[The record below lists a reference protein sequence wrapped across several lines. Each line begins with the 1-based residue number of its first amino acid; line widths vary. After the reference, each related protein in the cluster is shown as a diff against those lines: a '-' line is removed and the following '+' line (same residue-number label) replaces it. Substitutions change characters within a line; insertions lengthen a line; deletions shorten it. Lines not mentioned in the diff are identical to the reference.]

1 MKKTIDKCSSLISL
15 RTISLHSRMASVES
29 PPDLLFPLFWCLGR
43 FLCTGVINGKIL
55 SEFVRLNGFDDL
67 GVTNIVHKAKIVG
80 HLRRI
85 AEESA
90 GAASTAS
97 GISAD
102 APSSAGIK
110 RLRQSMMKCLC
121 LFFFFACLIARSVCL
136 FDYLFVFVLSSL
148 F

>member
-1 MKKTIDKCSSLISL
+1 MKTTIDKCSSLIPL
-15 RTISLHSRMASVES
+15 RTISLHSRKARVSEG
-29 PPDLLFPLFWCLGR
+29 PPDLLFPLFWDLGR
-43 FLCTGVINGKIL
+43 FLCTCVIDGKIL
-55 SEFVRLNGFDDL
+55 SELVRLNGFDDL

-102 APSSAGIK
+102 APSSAGSK
-110 RLRQSMMKCLC
+110 RLRKSMMKCLC
-121 LFFFFACLIARSVCL
+121 LFCFACLIARSVCL
-136 FDYLFVFVLSSL
+136 FDYLFVFVRSGL

>member
-1 MKKTIDKCSSLISL
+1 
-15 RTISLHSRMASVES
+15 MAAASQTAPEVMPWDACWGWS
-29 PPDLLFPLFWCLGR
+29 IQQIHR
-43 FLCTGVINGKIL
+43 FLELINLIQYCAPVSELGIDGKIL
-55 SEFVRLNGFDDL
+55 SELVRLNGLDGL

-85 AEESA
+85 ADESA

-102 APSSAGIK
+102 APSSAGSR
-110 RLRQSMMKCLC
+110 RLRKSMMKCLC
-121 LFFFFACLIARSVCL
+121 LFCFACLIARSVCL